1 MVADIG
7 RLRDMINDIAQR
19 AARETLAIT
28 YALKDASVTACFWVL
43 NVDPLS
49 GSVVSGQAS
58 ECVQVGPLSL
68 RGSLETRERE
78 TSAGRIGVPLGLA
91 GAVESYAHQVVLV
104 GVEVGG
110 LFRGVS
116 ELSGDLTI
124 QHGKV
129 KRLREEVEL

>member
-78 TSAGRIGVPLGLA
+78 ISPLGLA